1 MALRPSGPLQ
11 TARHGPPPALV
22 APVLA
27 LAAVGA
33 VVVIPLVAL
42 AAIPVV
48 VTTLLLAGGI
58 VVFGLSIWAGIEA
71 LAALERW
78 MESDPR
84 FQR

>member
-1 MALRPSGPLQ
+1 MASPHPGPLHTLRQ
-11 TARHGPPPALV
+11 GPPPALV

-48 VTTLLLAGGI
+48 VTSLLVFGG
-58 VVFGLSIWAGIEA
+58 VVVVGLSIWASIEA

-78 MESDPR
+78 MERDPR